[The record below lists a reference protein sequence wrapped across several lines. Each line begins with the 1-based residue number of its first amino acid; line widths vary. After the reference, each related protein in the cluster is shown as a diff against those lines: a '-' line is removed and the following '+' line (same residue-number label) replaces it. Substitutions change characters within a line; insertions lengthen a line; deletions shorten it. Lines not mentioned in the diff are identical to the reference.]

1 MAVTIN
7 GEPAGKGRST
17 IAFPYS
23 DIGDAIRVAE
33 GLLKGGG
40 VAMTRD
46 QLAAAMNA
54 APGSGSFNM
63 KVNTARTFGV
73 MDNSSG
79 KYQLTELGFEI
90 ADPGRQREAMVRA
103 FLNVDLYRKTF
114 EEFRG
119 KRLPPR
125 PHGIEN
131 AFVTFGVAP
140 KQAANA
146 RLAFE
151 KSARAAGFFPNAEE
165 DRLVEPLAMPHPTA
179 EAVETAAATVAGGG
193 ARFGG
198 GGVASFAPQA
208 AVQPLEYQLVDLLKT
223 EGVTDEVSQAIW
235 TLVRFLS
242 ARGKG
247 E

>member
-1 MAVTIN
+1 MDM
-7 GEPAGKGRST
+7 EDQKLGKGRST
-17 IAFPYS
+17 IAFPYGDLS
-23 DIGDAIRVAE
+23 DAIRVAE

-40 VAMTRD
+40 LAMTRD
-46 QLAAAMNA
+46 QLAAAMNQ

-73 MDNSSG
+73 LDNSGG

-90 ADPGRQREAMVRA
+90 ADPARQREALAQA
-103 FLNVDLYRKTF
+103 FLNVELYRRTF

-125 PHGIEN
+125 PHGLER

-140 KQAANA
+140 KQATNA

-151 KSARAAGFFPNAEE
+151 KSARAAGFFPNVDE
-165 DRLVEPLAMPHPTA
+165 DRLVEPLAQPRAADAPEPA
-179 EAVETAAATVAGGG
+179 ITAAVGATGAGP
-193 ARFGG
+193 ARAFA
-198 GGVASFAPQA
+198 ASV
-208 AVQPLEYQLVDLLKT
+208 VQPLEYQLVDLLK
-223 EGVTDEVSQAIW
+223 EGGVGDEESAAIW

-242 ARGKG
+242 TGKKG
-247 E
+247 A

>member
-7 GEPAGKGRST
+7 GEPASKGRST
-17 IAFPYS
+17 IAFPYGDLS
-23 DIGDAIRVAE
+23 DAVRIAE

-46 QLAAAMNA
+46 QLAAAMNQ

-73 MDNSSG
+73 LDSSAG

-90 ADPGRQREAMVRA
+90 ADPARQKEAMARA
-103 FLNVDLYRKTF
+103 FLNVELYRRTF

-125 PHGIEN
+125 PHGLER

-140 KQAANA
+140 KQATNA

-151 KSARAAGFFPNAEE
+151 KSARMAGFFPNADE
-165 DRLVEPLAMPHPTA
+165 DRLVEPLVVPRSFIEESLASEPR
-179 EAVETAAATVAGGG
+179 AVDLPASHASSGGMTITNK
-193 ARFGG
+193 
-198 GGVASFAPQA
+198 
-208 AVQPLEYQLVDLLKT
+208 PLEYQLIDLLER
-223 EGVTDEVSQAIW
+223 EGVGEEETSAIW
-235 TLVRFLS
+235 TLVRFLKTRS
-242 ARGKG
+242 PNA
-247 E
+247 

>member
-1 MAVTIN
+1 MDT
-7 GEPAGKGRST
+7 EDEKPGKGRST
-17 IAFPYS
+17 IAFPYGDLS
-23 DIGDAIRVAE
+23 DAIRVAE

-46 QLAAAMNA
+46 QLAAAMNQ

-63 KVNTARTFGV
+63 KVNTSRMFGV
-73 MDNSSG
+73 LDNAGG

-90 ADPGRQREAMVRA
+90 SDPARQREAMAQA
-103 FLNVDLYRKTF
+103 FLNVDLYRRTF

-125 PHGIEN
+125 PHGLER

-165 DRLVEPLAMPHPTA
+165 DRLVEPLAMPRPTA
-179 EAVETAAATVAGGG
+179 EAVEAAAEAVMSAAGV
-193 ARFGG
+193 
-198 GGVASFAPQA
+198 GGVR
-208 AVQPLEYQLVDLLKT
+208 AVSQSGKPMEYQLIDMLDRD
-223 EGVTDEVSQAIW
+223 GIGDEETAAIW
-235 TLVRFLS
+235 TLVRFLKS
-242 ARGKG
+242 KA
-247 E
+247 